1 MSFACED
8 VVGAVNWA
16 EVLDIS
22 WRRSVLGPDSICVA
36 VVDPWGL
43 RQGVTIAIDTD
54 HNVSEATDDSTPV
67 RTDCVSGT
75 TVVPDTCI
83 CDGGAW
89 VGLAA
94 VVGAVEGVGLVSELL
109 A

>member
-1 MSFACED
+1 MF
-8 VVGAVNWA
+8 
-16 EVLDIS
+16 
-22 WRRSVLGPDSICVA
+22 GPDSICVA

-43 RQGVTIAIDTD
+43 WHGVTIAIETD
-54 HNVSEATDDSTPV
+54 RDVSGATDDGTPV
-67 RTDCVSGT
+67 RRDCASGT

-89 VGLAA
+89 AGLQTA
-94 VVGAVEGVGLVSELL
+94 VGAVEGVGLVSELL

>member
-1 MSFACED
+1 MSFAFED

-22 WRRSVLGPDSICVA
+22 WHRSVLGPDSICVV

-43 RQGVTIAIDTD
+43 RWGVTIAIDMD
-54 HNVSEATDDSTPV
+54 HDVSGATDDGAPV

-89 VGLAA
+89 AGLATA
-94 VVGAVEGVGLVSELL
+94 VGAVEQAGLVSDLV